1 MRCMVRP
8 ELDWKKQGRN
18 IFNWL
23 TIVFAV
29 VLITVYLTLWWMDGQ
44 LYYLQLALLFFVWL
58 GVFFTGYWQPILYL
72 VMASVI
78 IVVLIFWAYEGLWDQ
93 PLGHI
98 ATLLKIA
105 FLLLVTYLYYYEA
118 RVGSPG

>member
-1 MRCMVRP
+1 MVRP

-23 TIVFAV
+23 TIVCAV

-44 LYYLQLALLFFVWL
+44 QYYIQLALLFFAWL
-58 GVFFTGYWQPILYL
+58 GVFFTDYWQPILYL

-78 IVVLIFWAYEGLWDQ
+78 IVVLIFWTFESLWDQ
-93 PLGHI
+93 PLDYI

-105 FLLLVTYLYYYEA
+105 FLLLVSYLYYYEEK
-118 RVGSPG
+118 VPSPG